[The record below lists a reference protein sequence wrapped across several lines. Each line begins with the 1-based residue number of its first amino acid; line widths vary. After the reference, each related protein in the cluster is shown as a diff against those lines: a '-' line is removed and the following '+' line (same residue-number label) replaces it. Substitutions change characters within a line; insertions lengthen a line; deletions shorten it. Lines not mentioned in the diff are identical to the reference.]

1 MGPTLAP
8 RRSRLARGTGK
19 SANNSNPVNDFT
31 GLLVLRSS
39 RGKSAGF
46 SRLVNDLRRLLVL
59 RGPEQDSTEM
69 AEEIG
74 AGDPEFLLGEIP
86 RQLGRWLTVLPFDI
100 AIIPDIMVI

>member
-1 MGPTLAP
+1 
-8 RRSRLARGTGK
+8 
-19 SANNSNPVNDFT
+19 
-31 GLLVLRSS
+31 
-39 RGKSAGF
+39 
-46 SRLVNDLRRLLVL
+46 
-59 RGPEQDSTEM
+59 M